1 MKEFFNIYMISLKV
15 DECLRVEHV
24 LVMEC
29 VRNVPKRYYLAELP
43 IIDNEIRYKLWIY
56 ENLVN

>member
-1 MKEFFNIYMISLKV
+1 MVPLKV

-24 LVMEC
+24 LLMEC
-29 VRNVPKRYYLAELP
+29 VRNIPRRYYLAELP
-43 IIDNEIRYKLWIY
+43 LIDNDIRHRLRIY